1 MRIRISLLVL
11 SLLLALA
18 VLLTGVGAASP
29 SVVATIPVGSG
40 PTDIAIDA
48 VNGRIYVTDSVN
60 GLSVIDSSTNQV
72 VAQLSPGFPV
82 HAVAVNPAT
91 NRLYVS
97 AVDIDEYFIIVV
109 DTTTNQTLTT
119 VDADDWPIDVAVN
132 TATNRVYV
140 VNHFDG
146 TVTVIDGAAN
156 QAIATIDANVLPRTV
171 AVDEA
176 ANRIYVEGNDSAVV
190 IDGATNQVVDTIALG
205 GDHWGMALNPDTD
218 RIYLASFD
226 DGVLVVDV
234 NSKTIVATV
243 PVGTEP
249 EALAVNTATN
259 HIIVPNGGSD
269 DVSIIDGATNS
280 VIATL
285 PVGGR
290 PTAVAVNP
298 ATNVAYVANMDGDSI
313 SVISD
318 PPSEGTPTPTPTPSP
333 TPPAGSTPFTLEAG
347 WNQVC
352 YVGTEQ
358 PVGDAL
364 APIMSGVSA
373 LYRMGSDGSY
383 DRWFSGKPEASTIT
397 SLSPYEPLLLLMAN
411 GATWNQTPAG
421 SPPTS
426 AGLSQGWSTVC
437 YTGATKSVSEA
448 TSGITNDLSML
459 YMLGQG
465 QAWSRYAP
473 AMPQISDIDQLEQY
487 DAVLMLVNG
496 NGATWTFSP

>member
-1 MRIRISLLVL
+1 MRTRVSFSVL

-29 SVVATIPVGSG
+29 SVVATVPVGSG
-40 PTDIAIDA
+40 PVDIAVDA
-48 VNGRIYVTDSVN
+48 VNGRIYVTDSAN
-60 GLSVIDSSTNQV
+60 ALSVIDSSTNQV
-72 VAQLSPGFPV
+72 VDQLSPGFPV

-97 AVDIDEYFIIVV
+97 AVDISEHFIIVI

-119 VDADDWPIDVAVN
+119 LDADDWPIDMAVN

-140 VNHFDG
+140 VNHGDG
-146 TVTVIDGAAN
+146 TMTVIDGATN
-156 QAIATIDANVLPRTV
+156 QVIATVDANFLARAV

-176 ANRIYVEGNDSAVV
+176 ANRIYVEGMSSVLV
-190 IDGATNQVVDTIALG
+190 IDGGTNQVVDSIVLDG
-205 GDHWGMALNPDTD
+205 FNWGMALNPDTD
-218 RIYLASFD
+218 RIYIASFD
-226 DGVLVVDV
+226 NGVSVIDV
-234 NSKTIVATV
+234 NSKAVVATV

-285 PVGGR
+285 PVGVN
-290 PTAVAVNP
+290 PTGIAVNP
-298 ATNVAYVANMDGDSI
+298 ATNLAYIANSNDGTV

-318 PPSEGTPTPTPTPSP
+318 PPSEGTPTPTPTP
-333 TPPAGSTPFTLEAG
+333 PAGSTPFSLEAG

-364 APIMSGVSA
+364 APILSGVAA

-411 GATWNQTPAG
+411 SATWNQTPAG

-426 AGLSQGWSTVC
+426 AGLPQGWSTVC
-437 YTGATKSVSEA
+437 YTGATKPASEA

-459 YMLGQG
+459 YMLGEG